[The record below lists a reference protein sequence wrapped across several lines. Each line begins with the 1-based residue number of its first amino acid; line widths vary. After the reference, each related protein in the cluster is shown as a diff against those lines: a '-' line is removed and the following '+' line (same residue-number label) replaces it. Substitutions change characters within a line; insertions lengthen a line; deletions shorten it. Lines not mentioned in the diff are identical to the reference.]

1 MSVHQITDASAV
13 KSFVHAGDARFTLV
27 STASGKRITFR
38 VAYPRDRET
47 NKVKRDGLMFVS
59 VLTGADNETSYSY
72 LGFITPTGEYRH
84 GGAKAKVHA
93 DAPSARAFDWFYR
106 NLRQNHLSDQMEFWH
121 EGRCGRCGRTL
132 TVPSSIASGF
142 GPECIGLGS
151 F

>member
-1 MSVHQITDASAV
+1 MSIHQITDAAAV
-13 KSFVHAGDARFTLV
+13 KQFVHAGDARFTLV
-27 STASGKRITFR
+27 SKATGTRFTYR

-59 VLTGADNETSYSY
+59 VLTGSDNENSYSY
-72 LGFITPTGEYRH
+72 LGYITPTGEYRH
-84 GGAKAKVHA
+84 GGAKAKVGFEA
-93 DAPSARAFDWFYR
+93 KSARAFMWAHDW
-106 NLRQNHLSDQMEFWH
+106 LRRGQLPESLEVWH
-121 EGRCGRCGRTL
+121 EGKCGRCGRTL